1 MVFKRCNFDHSVF
14 VLKRETCVVVL
25 IVYVGDIIVSS
36 SDVAGIK
43 EVKDYFKNTS
53 RTKDL
58 RLLHYFLGLEVPHG
72 RGEIVLSKRKYVLE
86 LLNEID
92 MLGEKPVDTPMEQN
106 VNLNGDDSLVFS
118 NKSRYRSL
126 VGKLFV

>member
-1 MVFKRCNFDHSVF
+1 M
-14 VLKRETCVVVL
+14 ETCVVVL

-58 RLLHYFLGLEVPHG
+58 RLLHYFWALKFHMVEVRLFCLKG
-72 RGEIVLSKRKYVLE
+72 SMYWNCL
-86 LLNEID
+86 
-92 MLGEKPVDTPMEQN
+92 M
-106 VNLNGDDSLVFS
+106 
-118 NKSRYRSL
+118 
-126 VGKLFV
+126 KLTC